1 MKRKAYER
9 NRRLAGQTQQSIYKR
24 KRIKKMS
31 KQVDE
36 ELVKIRESIIKEIP
50 YIDIKPYSH
59 NIIGLQLSAI
69 DKKYGHDEVVKT
81 IKEFELD
88 KKGWSI

>member
-59 NIIGLQLSAI
+59 NIIGLQLSVI

-88 KKGWSI
+88 KKGWSL